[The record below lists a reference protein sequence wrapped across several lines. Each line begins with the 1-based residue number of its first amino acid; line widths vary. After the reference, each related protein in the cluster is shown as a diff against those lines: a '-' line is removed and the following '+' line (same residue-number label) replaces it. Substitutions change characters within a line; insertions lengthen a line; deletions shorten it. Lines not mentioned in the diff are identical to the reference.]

1 MFFEWFFRTIHP
13 TINAAIMAKKYMCI
27 AKVGNEK
34 FVRYHVNNLRLFSLF
49 LDRKFPNWRWF
60 NVFEY
65 NREHNGKQLESFTK
79 KNRPA
84 KAHL

>member
-1 MFFEWFFRTIHP
+1 
-13 TINAAIMAKKYMCI
+13 MCI

-49 LDRKFPNWRWF
+49 LDRKFPDWRWF

-65 NREHNGKQLESFTK
+65 NREHNGKQQESFTK
-79 KNRPA
+79 KNRPV